1 MPNFEFPAWTG
12 SHFSAKDPQVSHCL
26 NLALPLRNPA
36 VLQLVLQVIVDK
48 QPRIESALGALNI
61 LHFARFVPSRQGTH
75 LMVIAEFDGDFEP
88 CVQGLVDGI
97 GDVLDQL
104 LAHCDPQPALPV
116 TENRDEFVT
125 FARRWNQ
132 VPVTPGVFL
141 PPDFDYPLFCAY
153 PDKRVG
159 DIIGGS
165 SAKLRQVS
173 HGLNLALPLKN
184 PLVDLPCVLLDIAAA
199 QPRIKQALVELNFL
213 HFARFMP
220 SRDGKFLMVVTEFDG
235 PFEPYVLDFAV
246 CIGDIFDRLLE
257 RCSPQPTLPL
267 RQHPEKFL
275 DFVRKWNRVPDGTG
289 GMHPPE
295 FEYPLF
301 SAYPEK
307 TVLDIV
313 GPRAKLPAPVV
324 DRPAAPVDLFDVQ
337 GNLLKGYGSVV
348 GRHFVVAVTDADL
361 ARPWFAA
368 LPVTDAAPWSVAR
381 GQLELL
387 NVGFTCEGM
396 QVLWPG
402 RGDDLDGFPDVFKDG
417 PAIRATA
424 NGDVGGSSPSSWLFG
439 GAAAPAAHAMVS
451 IYAADPRTLQQRA
464 AAITAAFAANGLAV
478 LHTQDG
484 KSLKGAREP
493 FGFRDGIAQPRIA
506 GQCSRGD
513 DMQPAASPGEFLL
526 GANYSDI
533 YGAPSLGTMP
543 GDIAA
548 NGTFCAV
555 RLIEQDVAEFNKLL
569 NHAVIAANNPDT
581 TSDLVAAKL
590 MGRWQDGTP
599 VSMQPTDPEWRAA
612 RGAAADRN
620 DFDYAPSYEYP
631 GTPEDHAGTRCP
643 VGAHVRRTN
652 PRSARIAGARH
663 SRRLIRRGMRAAW
676 HEDST
681 PREGLFGMFFCGSL
695 ERQFEFILREWING
709 DLAASGIRGTQDPI
723 VGSGTLGGKVVLP
736 GIGHGGSALE
746 LHVPRL
752 TQTRGSLYLFVPGIA
767 ALRAMAPAAAPLA
780 VAAEEPE
787 PQDAV
792 ASAAKKGIGLLREK
806 IFHGVAVKSE
816 KALEGMLGT
825 FEAEM
830 KKSVDLT
837 EQTLAQEARNS
848 ITGALD
854 EELKIFQP
862 ESWNEP
868 WKLHDILYAPADR
881 CTGTPPP
888 AVVPVDPTD
897 ARFIADPYPT
907 FAALRQQ
914 APVQYVPAHRAF
926 WVTSR
931 SLVQRLCTEPNLFL
945 QKQGGLLPAGL
956 LTMNLPRHTPV
967 RAAMNEAFSF
977 AMSHQPGTA
986 QQVVRQAVSD
996 LTRLPHMDLAGG
1008 FARRIATDNFMQF
1021 FGVPKGERAKI
1032 DQLARSVMM
1041 HADATL
1047 DTVQQAIGWRD
1058 GAKLVLRLGV
1068 LLEASYFEAL
1078 AEGGLLPH
1086 RRFRGN
1092 LLQEMALR
1100 TAWPGMPGPLTILE
1114 SVMTALQ
1121 FTLAGYLS
1129 TEFLLATGCRNL
1141 LLPQGTGGQRPWDL
1155 LVSKAVPLEGA
1166 LDEAR
1171 RFDSPLGVIERVAAA
1186 DLPAGTFAPFAIP
1199 KGALLLG
1206 FIGSANRDETGW
1218 CPGTDLS
1225 MFKVNRE
1232 QEQSLLTLGD
1242 GIHNCIGRPLQAV
1255 VVPLAM
1261 RTLVDEMP
1269 NLRLQSPG
1277 AVPPWIPNIYFRSF
1291 TALPATTCP

>member
-1 MPNFEFPAWTG
+1 MPDFKFPAWTG
-12 SHFSAKDPQVSHCL
+12 SHFTAKNAQVSHCL
-26 NLALPLRNPA
+26 NLALPLRKPTVDLPR
-36 VLQLVLQVIVDK
+36 VLQAIAAAE
-48 QPRIESALGALNI
+48 PRIQQAVAALNF
-61 LHFARFVPSRQGTH
+61 LHFARFVPSRQGKH
-75 LMVIAEFDGDFEP
+75 LMIIAEFDGDFEP
-88 CVQGLVDGI
+88 CVQGLVDAI

-104 LAHCDPQPALPV
+104 LAHCKPKPALPV
-116 TENRDEFVT
+116 SDNRDEFFT
-125 FARRWNQ
+125 FAREWNR

-153 PDKRVG
+153 PDKRVV
-159 DIIGGS
+159 DIGGS
-165 SAKLRQVS
+165 SATNRQVS
-173 HGLNLALPLKN
+173 HCLNLALPLNN
-184 PLVDLPCVLLDIAAA
+184 PSIDLPCVLLDIAAA

-213 HFARFMP
+213 HFARFVP

-257 RCSPQPTLPL
+257 RCDPKPRLPV
-267 RQHPEKFL
+267 RQHPEEFL
-275 DFVRKWNRVPDGTG
+275 AFVRKWNQVPDGTG

-295 FEYPLF
+295 FDYPLF
-301 SAYPEK
+301 SAYPDK

-337 GNLLKGYGSVV
+337 GNLLKSYGSVV
-348 GRHFVVAVTDADL
+348 GRHFIVAVADADL

-368 LPVTDAAPWSVAR
+368 LPVTHAAPWVVAR
-381 GQLELL
+381 DAMDLL
-387 NVGFTCEGM
+387 NVGFTYEGI
-396 QVLWPG
+396 QVLWAG
-402 RGDDLDGFPDVFKDG
+402 RDDDLKHFPDVFKGG
-417 PAIRATA
+417 PASRAGA
-424 NGDVGGSSPSSWLFG
+424 NGDVGGSAPSSWWFG
-439 GAAAPAAHAMVS
+439 GPAQASAHAMVS
-451 IYAADPRTLQQRA
+451 IYAGNAATLEQRA
-464 AAITAAFAANGLAV
+464 TVITAAFAANGLAL
-478 LHTQDG
+478 LHAQDG
-484 KSLKGAREP
+484 KSLKDAPEP

-506 GQCSRGD
+506 GQCSLGD

-533 YGAPSLGTMP
+533 YGAPSLGNMP

-548 NGTFCAV
+548 NGSFCAV
-555 RLIEQDVAEFNKLL
+555 RLIEQDVAGFKKVLTD
-569 NHAVIAANNPDT
+569 AVTVANNLDT

-599 VSMQPTDPEWRAA
+599 VSLRPTVADWVAA
-612 RGAAADRN
+612 GGADADRN

-631 GTPEDHAGTRCP
+631 GTPEDHAGSRCP

-676 HEDST
+676 QEDGT
-681 PREGLFGMFFCGSL
+681 QREGLFGMFFCGSL

-709 DLAASGIRGTQDPI
+709 DLAASGIRSTQDPI

-752 TQTRGSLYLFVPGIA
+752 TQTRGSLYLFVPGIT

-780 VAAEEPE
+780 VPAEEPE
-787 PQDAV
+787 PQAAV
-792 ASAAKKGIGLLREK
+792 ASATKRGIDLLREK
-806 IFHGVAVKSE
+806 ILRGVAVKSE
-816 KALEGMLGT
+816 NAPEGVLGT
-825 FEAEM
+825 LEAEM
-830 KKSVDLT
+830 RKSVDLT
-837 EQTLAQEARNS
+837 EQALAQTTRNL

-854 EELKIFQP
+854 RALKTFQD
-862 ESWNEP
+862 EP
-868 WKLHDILYAPADR
+868 SQLHDILYAQADR
-881 CTGTPPP
+881 CTGAPPP
-888 AVVPVDPTD
+888 AAVPVDPTD

-907 FAALRQQ
+907 FAELRRQ

-967 RAAMNEAFSF
+967 RAAMEEAFSF
-977 AMSHQPGTA
+977 ATSHHTGTE
-986 QQVVRQAVSD
+986 QQVVRRAVSD
-996 LTRLPHMDLAGG
+996 LTRLPQMDLAGG
-1008 FARRIATDNFMQF
+1008 FARRIATDNFMQL
-1021 FGVPKGERAKI
+1021 FGVPQGERVEV

-1047 DTVQQAIGWRD
+1047 DTVQKAIGWRD
-1058 GAKLVLRLGV
+1058 GAKLVLQLGK
-1068 LLEASYFEAL
+1068 LLVASYAEAL

-1086 RRFRGN
+1086 RAFRGN
-1092 LLQEMALR
+1092 LLQEIALR
-1100 TAWPGMPGPLTILE
+1100 TKWLPGMPGPLTILE

-1121 FTLAGYLS
+1121 LTLAGYLS

-1141 LLPQGTGGQRPWDL
+1141 LLPQGARGQRPWNL
-1155 LVSKAVPLEGA
+1155 LVSKAVTLDEA

-1171 RFDSPLGVIERVAAA
+1171 RFDSPLGVIERVAAT

-1206 FIGSANRDETGW
+1206 FIGSANRDETDW
-1218 CPGTDLS
+1218 PPGTDLS
-1225 MFKVNRE
+1225 AFEVGRP
-1232 QEQSLLTLGD
+1232 QQQSLLTFGD
-1242 GIHNCIGRPLQAV
+1242 GIHHCIGRPLQAV

-1261 RTLVDEMP
+1261 QALVDEMP
-1269 NLRLQSPG
+1269 DLRLQSPG

-1291 TALPATTCP
+1291 SALPATTCV